1 MAPPVLFGATYSVYT
16 RICRLALEEKGVPY
30 RLEEVDV
37 FAPDGPPPDYLR
49 RQPFGKIP
57 AFEHDG
63 FALYES
69 GAISRYV
76 DEAFD
81 GPPLQPQD
89 PQPRAR
95 MNQTIS
101 ILDSYAYRAWVWGL
115 FVERVRKPL
124 RGATPNETAIAAALP
139 KARAACD
146 TLADILAG
154 QPFLCGARIS
164 LADLHAAPMLACL
177 TMTPEGQAM
186 IGEKSVLA
194 QWWVRLRL
202 RPAMAAT
209 RGITEF

>member
-95 MNQTIS
+95 MNQAIS
-101 ILDSYAYRAWVWGL
+101 ILVSYAYRAWVWGL
-115 FVERVRKPL
+115 FVERVRK
-124 RGATPNETAIAAALP
+124 RCAARHP
-139 KARAACD
+139 TKR
-146 TLADILAG
+146 
-154 QPFLCGARIS
+154 QS
-164 LADLHAAPMLACL
+164 
-177 TMTPEGQAM
+177 
-186 IGEKSVLA
+186 
-194 QWWVRLRL
+194 RLRCRRRG
-202 RPAMAAT
+202 RPATHWPTFSPGSLFSAARGSAWPTCT
-209 RGITEF
+209 RRRCWPA